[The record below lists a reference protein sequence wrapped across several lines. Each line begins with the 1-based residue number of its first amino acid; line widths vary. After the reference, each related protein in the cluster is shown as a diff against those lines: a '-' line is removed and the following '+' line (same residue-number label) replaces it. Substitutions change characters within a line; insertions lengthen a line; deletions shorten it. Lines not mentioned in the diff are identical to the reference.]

1 MLSML
6 LHASPTEPGLTL
18 PARSRWADGRGRM
31 LNPCFGLE
39 PLPAGTPSPSC
50 GATGFLCSHCRRTC
64 GFCSVASVGSCIDK
78 LPPVECAAHRSIAV
92 DKRRRGNT
100 SLGHGY
106 CGVLPSEPA
115 PPRWA
120 VDPFTLDFV
129 NRARRPRRVRARR
142 CLAGRRVVF
151 IGDSNTRY
159 QYLSLA
165 MALSSGAYPVQPR
178 GRGFNICHEDSAKGH
193 RRLNQS
199 DALKDKWMGF
209 WNQSSALLGGAEV
222 CECTIRRTA
231 IHENRWYDDG
241 AAQLAYFKE
250 GTPKIHSLP
259 NVVAQWKDETGG
271 FDAVRAAAATACLPP
286 SSCAGNK
293 SVVVTSSFA
302 ELAEHLA
309 RILRPG
315 DVLVFSPGPWFSPDP
330 KLADELRAFMRSIA
344 AHLGPTGKAIFKTC
358 ARGSVL
364 FTGESSRETRGCG
377 NGVGCDATWRT
388 VIPDTGWALLDAFAM
403 TDDLWRLGGPL
414 MANRSHFQDMQLHNL
429 RGGNQRSVDTIYTD
443 NFHFRCGIYAELN
456 EQLLDLVCPAPAAA
470 VAAAAVAAA
479 AATVQVE
486 EALQLP

>member
-6 LHASPTEPGLTL
+6 LHASPAEPGLTL
-18 PARSRWADGRGRM
+18 PARSRWVDGRGRM

-64 GFCSVASVGSCIDK
+64 GFCSAASVGSCIDK

-129 NRARRPRRVRARR
+129 NRARRPRRVLRARR

-241 AAQLAYFKE
+241 VAQLAYFKE
-250 GTPKIHSLP
+250 GTPKIHSLR

-271 FDAVRAAAATACLPP
+271 FDAVRAAAATACLTP

-309 RILRPG
+309 HILRPG
-315 DVLVFSPGPWFSPDP
+315 DVLVFSPGP
-330 KLADELRAFMRSIA
+330 
-344 AHLGPTGKAIFKTC
+344 
-358 ARGSVL
+358 RGSPQTPSSPTSCAPLCGVSL
-364 FTGESSRETRGCG
+364 HTSAPPAKPSSRPARVAVSCSRESRRGK
-377 NGVGCDATWRT
+377 R
-388 VIPDTGWALLDAFAM
+388 
-403 TDDLWRLGGPL
+403 
-414 MANRSHFQDMQLHNL
+414 
-429 RGGNQRSVDTIYTD
+429 
-443 NFHFRCGIYAELN
+443 
-456 EQLLDLVCPAPAAA
+456 
-470 VAAAAVAAA
+470 AA
-479 AATVQVE
+479 AATGSG
-486 EALQLP
+486 AMPPGAP